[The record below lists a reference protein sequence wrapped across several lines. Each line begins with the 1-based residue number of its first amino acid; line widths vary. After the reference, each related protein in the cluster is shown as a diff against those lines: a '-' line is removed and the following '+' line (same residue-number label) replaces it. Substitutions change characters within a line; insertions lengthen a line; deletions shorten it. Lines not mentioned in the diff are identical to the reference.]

1 MTYGTSQLP
10 AVISLNSGFDVLY
23 VGVVK
28 TNSSSVEVPG
38 LFGLVEPPPG
48 RVGSVS
54 SVSSGSSSSA
64 GLSAAD

>member
-10 AVISLNSGFDVLY
+10 DVISLNSGFDVLY

-28 TNSSSVEVPG
+28 TNSSPVEVPG

-54 SVSSGSSSSA
+54 SGSSSSA